1 MTEKE
6 QLENELGFM
15 TCEICECECEQDRIE
30 KEKVYNNKIQEI
42 LKRLR
47 EIEIENG

>member
-6 QLENELGFM
+6 KLENDLGFM
-15 TCEICECECEQDRIE
+15 TCEICECGCEQDRIE
-30 KEKVYNNKIQEI
+30 IEKVYNNKMQET

-47 EIEIENG
+47 KIEIENG